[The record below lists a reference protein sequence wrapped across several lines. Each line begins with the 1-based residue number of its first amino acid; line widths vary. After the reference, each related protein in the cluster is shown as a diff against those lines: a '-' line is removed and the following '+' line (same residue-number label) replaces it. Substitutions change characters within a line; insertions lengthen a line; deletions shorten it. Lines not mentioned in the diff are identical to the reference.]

1 MSYDRQ
7 AEVDEFEQSKAGV
20 QGLVEAG
27 VRRIPRMFYCDT
39 PDQYPTSGCN
49 FSITT
54 IDLKGHGIPADLLE
68 KIIDGVRCFNQQDV
82 KVRRKFYNRDNQKFY
97 YHSNTNLATDKFANW
112 RDTIGFA
119 MAPDPPKP
127 EELPEIFRHL
137 MTEYYRKIT
146 VLGSTLF
153 KLLSEALG
161 LDPSHLLKLG
171 CSEGVFVQGNFYP
184 PCPEPELTLGATKH
198 TDPSFI
204 TVLLQDNLSGLQ
216 VLHKDEW
223 FDVPP
228 QHRALVVNIGDLL
241 QLISND
247 AFVSVF
253 HRVLASKKGPRISV
267 ASFFVHS
274 GDTTE
279 DSAKSYG
286 PIKELLSDT
295 NPAHYRDTTIKELI
309 EHHFK
314 KGLDGNSTLE
324 HFKVVK

>member
-1 MSYDRQ
+1 
-7 AEVDEFEQSKAGV
+7 
-20 QGLVEAG
+20 
-27 VRRIPRMFYCDT
+27 
-39 PDQYPTSGCN
+39 
-49 FSITT
+49 
-54 IDLKGHGIPADLLE
+54 
-68 KIIDGVRCFNQQDV
+68 
-82 KVRRKFYNRDNQKFY
+82 
-97 YHSNTNLATDKFANW
+97 
-112 RDTIGFA
+112 
-119 MAPDPPKP
+119 
-127 EELPEIFRHL
+127 

-241 QLISND
+241 Q
-247 AFVSVF
+247 VSVDIQTKCILLYYF
-253 HRVLASKKGPRISV
+253 SV
-267 ASFFVHS
+267 EA
-274 GDTTE
+274 
-279 DSAKSYG
+279 
-286 PIKELLSDT
+286 
-295 NPAHYRDTTIKELI
+295 
-309 EHHFK
+309 
-314 KGLDGNSTLE
+314 
-324 HFKVVK
+324 